1 MRASSEASVKVP
13 VHIIILGQEGV
24 GKSALAVRF
33 LTRRFLS
40 EFAKTEEMA
49 YERTISLDERQVS
62 LRITDVSGKS
72 LQVRAASREL
82 LLEADAAVLVYS
94 VTDQSSVTAARH
106 ALGCIRMHRPVTLQT
121 HAQSQGGRRTLSAN
135 NVPPETAGPP
145 LPVLLLGNKNDLDH
159 VRTVKRYSGVP
170 EWTSDYTMTSECS
183 ARDDADGVTSLF
195 QQLIR
200 KVLEIRE
207 PSTKSRKMSQAVLDS
222 PRQLRSTIKRRFS
235 MFSRDRMTTL

>member
-1 MRASSEASVKVP
+1 MKIP

-40 EFAKTEEMA
+40 EFAETEEMA
-49 YERTISLDERQVS
+49 YERTVTLDDRQVS

-72 LQVRAASREL
+72 LQTRAASREL
-82 LLEADAAVLVYS
+82 LMEADAAVLVYS

-106 ALGCIRMHRPVTLQT
+106 ALNCIRKHRPSVTTQVHGARKT
-121 HAQSQGGRRTLSAN
+121 QS
-135 NVPPETAGPP
+135 TAATSEGPP

-159 VRTVKRYSGVP
+159 VRTVTRYSDTTD
-170 EWTSDYTMTSECS
+170 WTSDFTMTSECS

-200 KVLEIRE
+200 KVLEIRDC
-207 PSTKSRKMSQAVLDS
+207 SSKSGRKMSQASLGS

-235 MFSRDRMTTL
+235 MFSRDRITTL